1 MLVPRLLFRF
11 QVHTLLLA
19 NGGPRHGVVFGDK
32 VRKVFFIKRKK
43 KISKCYRFIEG
54 A

>member
-32 VRKVFFIKRKK
+32 VRKVFYKK
-43 KISKCYRFIEG
+43 KEENFKMLSFY
-54 A
+54 